1 MTIRSWRLPWI
12 CLAAAVPAL
21 AGHELWSGVQGIA
34 AGARIEVQLKGAK
47 HRGVL
52 SAVTETSLSIN
63 TGTAQMSFSRPEIR
77 KVKVRKSNFVR
88 RSIIGGIIGAAA
100 GIAASAPFSVLAA
113 NEGNSDQASII
124 AAGAAI
130 GLGIGAGLGALAA
143 LAPGY
148 YTVYESSTGP

>member
-1 MTIRSWRLPWI
+1 MMTSWRFLGV
-12 CLAAAVPAL
+12 CFLAAVPAL
-21 AGHELWSGVQGIA
+21 AGNELWSVVQGIA
-34 AGARIEVQLKGAK
+34 PGTRVEVQLKGVK

-52 SAVTETSLSIN
+52 SAVAETSLSIN
-63 TGTAQMSFSRPEIR
+63 NGTAQMSFSRPEIR

-88 RSIIGGIIGAAA
+88 RSIIGGLIGAAA
-100 GIAASAPFSVLAA
+100 GIAASAPYSVLAA

-130 GLGIGAGLGALAA
+130 GLGIGAGLGALVA

-148 YTVYESSTGP
+148 YTVYQSATGP